1 LKEVN
6 MSWVVAII
14 VGALVGWLVSRAMK
28 IEDGLVTSVIAGA
41 AGAALIRW
49 LLVDLLRLF
58 GTPAPISLVTI
69 LIAALGAA
77 VLVAVLRA
85 AKVLK

>member
-1 LKEVN
+1 

-14 VGALVGWLVSRAMK
+14 VGALIGWLVSRAMK

-41 AGAALIRW
+41 VGAALIRW

-58 GTPAPISLVTI
+58 GTPPDFGLVTI
-69 LIAALGAA
+69 LVAAVGAA
-77 VLVAVLRA
+77 ALVAVLRA

>member
-1 LKEVN
+1 

-14 VGALVGWLVSRAMK
+14 VGALIGWLVSRAMK

-41 AGAALIRW
+41 VGAALIRW
-49 LLVDLLRLF
+49 LLVDLLALF
-58 GTPAPISLVTI
+58 GAHAPISLVNI
-69 LIAALGAA
+69 LVALIGAA
-77 VLVAVLRA
+77 AVVAVLRA